1 MSTEH
6 TVYDQ
11 LNELAMVIRMD
22 IISHKEMQE
31 ATLLLIHQ
39 LKRSL
44 ELIDKIETQVNQ
56 LD

>member
-6 TVYDQ
+6 IVYDQ
-11 LNELAMVIRMD
+11 LNELAMIIRMD

-44 ELIDKIETQVNQ
+44 ELIDKIETRVNQ
-56 LD
+56 P